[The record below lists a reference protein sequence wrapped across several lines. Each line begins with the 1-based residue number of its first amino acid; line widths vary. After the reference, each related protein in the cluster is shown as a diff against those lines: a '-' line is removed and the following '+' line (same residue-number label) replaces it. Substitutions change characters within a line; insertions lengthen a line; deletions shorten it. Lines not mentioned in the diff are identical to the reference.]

1 VRIEE
6 SIEIARPPEAV
17 WELVSD
23 PANDPHWC
31 PKVKSVAS
39 AAGRHWTVLHKPVPL
54 RSPFELSLEQ
64 LEVEPPNRLTLRQ
77 EDEASVF
84 HVEYRLE
91 PSATGTRF
99 TQVSEFEWKK
109 LPRVLHG
116 TFARGVRRDIRGQ
129 LRELKRVLERS

>member
-1 VRIEE
+1 VRVEE

-23 PANDPHWC
+23 PANDPPWC
-31 PKVKSVAS
+31 PKVKSVES
-39 AAGRHWTVLHKPVPL
+39 ADRRHWTVLHKPVRL

-91 PSATGTRF
+91 PSAIGTRF